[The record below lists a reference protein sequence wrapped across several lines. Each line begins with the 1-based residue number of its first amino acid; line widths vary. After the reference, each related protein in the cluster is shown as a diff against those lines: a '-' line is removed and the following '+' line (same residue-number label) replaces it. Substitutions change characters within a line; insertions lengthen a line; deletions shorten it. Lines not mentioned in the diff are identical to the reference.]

1 MRPNHSIKF
10 PYKSYKGMPCP
21 IITLEI
27 LGVQD
32 WFTLDAYV
40 DSGAFYSIFCVQ
52 DAELLGINYQ
62 KGKQGFATVGDGSLI
77 PVFFHN
83 LAVKL
88 GNISFKATIGFS
100 PRLGVGFNLLG
111 RKDIFERF
119 IVIFDDVKK
128 TVSFLPRRKR

>member
-1 MRPNHSIKF
+1 
-10 PYKSYKGMPCP
+10 MPCP

-27 LGVQD
+27 KGRQD

-40 DSGAFYSIFCVQ
+40 DSGAFYSIFCIQ
-52 DAELLGINYQ
+52 DAELLEIDYQ

-83 LAVKL
+83 LPVKL
-88 GNISFKATIGFS
+88 GNIPFKATIGFS

-128 TVSFLPRRKR
+128 TVSFLPRRKRQPSK